1 MDGVGGVRLT
11 QITLTE
17 LAYILGSAALVG
29 AMFYVVG
36 FSNGFNSKNKRGGS
50 DE

>member
-1 MDGVGGVRLT
+1 MT
-11 QITLTE
+11 QITLTD
-17 LAYILGSAALVG
+17 LAYILGATTIVG

-36 FSNGFNSKNKRGGS
+36 FSNGFNSKNKRGES